1 MCGAKV
7 LFGYSFS
14 IMVRNTR
21 QVHYQPEVG
30 QGSDTQGTATT
41 QDTQPP
47 PPPFAPLPLVPA
59 MAPLLIRS
67 DQLQQLL
74 GARADDGFRATKNF

>member
-1 MCGAKV
+1 MW
-7 LFGYSFS
+7 FGYLFR

-47 PPPFAPLPLVPA
+47 PPFAPSPLALVV
-59 MAPLLIRS
+59 APMVGM
-67 DQLQQLL
+67 DQLQ
-74 GARADDGFRATKNF
+74 